1 MAPPPCPTLD
11 PALLTAWLA
20 EDVGAGDV
28 TTEATVPAGVIAE
41 AEILVKQPAV
51 VCGLGLVG
59 QVLRRLDPHALVE
72 ELLPDATW
80 VEERAVAARIRGNAR
95 AVLTGERLALNLL
108 GRVCG
113 IATTTRSYVQ
123 AVEGTG
129 VQVLDTRKTAP
140 GLRALDRYAVACG
153 GGTNHRFGL
162 FDAVLIKDNHL
173 DLAGGPEEAVRRARE
188 HAPGLPVEVEA
199 RTLDEV
205 DAAVRAGAD
214 TILLDNMAPDLL
226 REAVAHVG
234 GRARTEASG
243 GVTLETLRAIAET
256 GVDAISVGALTH
268 SVTVAD
274 ISLEIR
280 RFV

>member
-51 VCGLGLVG
+51 VCGLGLVA
-59 QVLRRLDPHALVE
+59 QVLRRLDPHAVVE

-80 VEERAVAARIRGNAR
+80 VEQRAVAARIRGNAR

-113 IATTTRSYVQ
+113 IATATRSYVQ

-140 GLRALDRYAVACG
+140 GLRALDRYAVPA
-153 GGTNHRFGL
+153 
-162 FDAVLIKDNHL
+162 A
-173 DLAGGPEEAVRRARE
+173 A
-188 HAPGLPVEVEA
+188 A
-199 RTLDEV
+199 RT
-205 DAAVRAGAD
+205 
-214 TILLDNMAPDLL
+214 T
-226 REAVAHVG
+226 
-234 GRARTEASG
+234 ASASS
-243 GVTLETLRAIAET
+243 TPC
-256 GVDAISVGALTH
+256 
-268 SVTVAD
+268 
-274 ISLEIR
+274 
-280 RFV
+280 